1 MVKVR
6 FGLVTYVDED
16 VTVSVVGSVKE
27 LGQWNLAKA
36 VPLHPAVPPE
46 TTEEASFW
54 VGDVELYKGIEPA
67 IFQYKFVRR
76 STTGGGEGGD
86 AWEWEGSGPA
96 HNRWWIPEEEEK
108 NMVGN
113 GVYLTPVAAWKEPD
127 GDPHTLE
134 HTASFYY
141 TICDSRTMHYS
152 EVVENLWVGSCPRIP
167 AHITHGMKTA
177 LGVTAVINL
186 QREEDVCAD
195 SAGCCPGV
203 PSTDVPDSLSQL
215 YKDHG
220 ISYVWIPANDWDPR
234 SKVGVLPAA
243 VYKLWELLKTGHH
256 VYVYCNAGIIRSVL
270 IVCGYL
276 YYVLGW
282 PYRVMEYHVCSQ
294 RPVAY
299 VDQDIILRAEKEF
312 QDKFG
317 SDVLAERC
325 TESPRSYQPQP
336 PPKIPAIQA
345 PQTEQNVE
353 VGQVVNDEDPS
364 EDKKVEV
371 GQVVEG
377 EDSSEDHFVA
387 KTKIVL
393 RRTVDFPSEEEKDV
407 ELE

>member
-6 FGLVTYVDED
+6 FGLVTYVEED
-16 VTVSVVGSVKE
+16 VTVSLVGSVKE
-27 LGQWNLAKA
+27 LGGWNLSKA
-36 VPLHPAVPPE
+36 IPLHPAVPPE
-46 TTEEASFW
+46 TTAEPSFW
-54 VGDVELYKGIEPA
+54 VCDVELYRGSEPA

-76 STTGGGEGGD
+76 AAGGEGGE
-86 AWEWEGSGPA
+86 WEWEGSGPG

-113 GVYLTPVAAWKEPD
+113 GVYLTPVATWKEPD

-141 TICDSRTMHYS
+141 NICDSRTMHYS

-186 QREEDVCAD
+186 QKEEDVCTD
-195 SAGCCPGV
+195 SAGCCPEV
-203 PSTDVPDSLSQL
+203 RCTDVPENLSQL
-215 YKDHG
+215 YAEHG
-220 ISYVWIPANDWDPR
+220 ISYLWIPANDWDPK

-243 VYKLWELLKTGHH
+243 VYKLWELLKSGHH

-270 IVCGYL
+270 VVCGYL

-294 RPVAY
+294 RPVAC
-299 VDQDIILRAEKEF
+299 VDQDIILEAEKEF
-312 QDKFG
+312 QEKFG

-345 PQTEQNVE
+345 AQSEQQPTEQNADE
-353 VGQVVNDEDPS
+353 EDP
-364 EDKKVEV
+364 
-371 GQVVEG
+371 
-377 EDSSEDHFVA
+377 HFVA

-393 RRTVDFPSEEEKDV
+393 RRTVDFPSEEGE
-407 ELE
+407 E